1 MTTLTR
7 VRVVPAYAV
16 AVLSL
21 GAAIAAS
28 ADRQT
33 VSQQPTEMR
42 STQSGV
48 YTAEQAT
55 RGEATFTSICTG
67 CHTTATYAT
76 PAFAKKWNGRPVG
89 ELFTVI
95 AETMPEDFPGT
106 LTPAEYA
113 QVVAYLL
120 KLNRMPAGAEDLPA
134 DADALNKIRFDIAG
148 LIHH

>member
-1 MTTLTR
+1 MRHLPI
-7 VRVVPAYAV
+7 VLFSAV
-16 AVLSL
+16 AAVAGVRLSIA
-21 GAAIAAS
+21 GGDTSSAVTTSAA
-28 ADRQT
+28 ADS
-33 VSQQPTEMR
+33 VW
-42 STQSGV
+42 SGI